1 MAPQSFF
8 RRRFWG
14 LGIGA
19 GLIGLLVLTVRYALR
34 PPRKGRLPDNIF
46 PAIFATRVQYSS
58 KGELVYHESGQG
70 NPLVFLHGVYT
81 GASSYEWSRIYPHF
95 ADRFQVLAPDLI
107 GFGESARPS
116 RPLSAA
122 DHVTV
127 LAEFLKVKGGEERA
141 TIVASGLGAAFA
153 TLLAVQHPEL
163 VQRLVLRA
171 RRQKI
176 PRKRAL
182 DLCYPVP

>member
-1 MAPQSFF
+1 MAAQSFF

-14 LGIGA
+14 FGIGA
-19 GLIGLLVLTVRYALR
+19 GLLGLLVLTIRYALR
-34 PPRKGRLPDNIF
+34 PPRKSTLPDNIF
-46 PAIFATRVQYSS
+46 PAIFATRILYTA

-70 NPLVFLHGVYT
+70 SPLIFLHGVYP

-107 GFGESARPS
+107 GFGESTRPN

-122 DHVTV
+122 DHTAL
-127 LAEFLKVKGGEERA
+127 LAEFLKAKTGEQRA

-153 TLLAVQHPEL
+153 VLLAGQPPQPGH
-163 VQRLVLRA
+163 RLLLLTSVLFAQRA
-171 RRQKI
+171 RR
-176 PRKRAL
+176 
-182 DLCYPVP
+182 